1 LNQSQKIGSSS
12 GTVKHI
18 AVWLTSPEEGL
29 DHVRQA
35 AAHAEMM
42 DATLHLLHVVPE
54 VHEGMLGSTMLSAAP
69 LGTEYA
75 EAWLNGIAGELPHH
89 RNVKIHVSQGNRK
102 RMLGKLLRQSQA
114 EMLMVSRQ
122 SALQYDFFGTELN
135 RTLEDCS
142 SALICVAQGLE
153 RAIRQDGRGWQCG
166 LFNCSIVSM
175 RKSWRR
181 ARSR

>member
-1 LNQSQKIGSSS
+1 MPRGICCASEVN
-12 GTVKHI
+12 
-18 AVWLTSPEEGL
+18 EGL
-29 DHVRQA
+29 
-35 AAHAEMM
+35 
-42 DATLHLLHVVPE
+42 
-54 VHEGMLGSTMLSAAP
+54 LGSTMLSAAP

-135 RTLEDCS
+135 RTLEDSS
-142 SALICVAQGLE
+142 SAFICVTPGLQRPIRHYG
-153 RAIRQDGRGWQCG
+153 RACH
-166 LFNCSIVSM
+166 C
-175 RKSWRR
+175 
-181 ARSR
+181 